1 VLIDTKAGGHAG
13 LSICVFFAAKL
24 FIPASQN
31 KVRGT
36 GDITELGPSPFVV
49 GAGNEKHLRRNS
61 MTNRF
66 MMSVAAVALIAG
78 AGFAN
83 AQGTGTNREQG
94 STAQQSA
101 PSSDRGN
108 SAQSKPSSDMK
119 ATQSEEKS
127 PGAAKSQRAEDKA
140 SKPSSDMKAT
150 QSEEK
155 SPGAAKSQR
164 SEDKSQGPKS
174 KSMSSEN
181 ESKGSKDLK
190 SEKDMKAESGKD
202 MKAGSTTNK
211 MNAEQKGAADS
222 KSTTTQSQTEKSA
235 PQSGQSTTQSQS
247 GTSVQSQTTG
257 QAGAAAKLSTEQ
269 RTRITSVIREQHVQP
284 LTNVNFSIAVGTRVP
299 RDVRFYPLPREVV
312 TIYPEWRG
320 YEFVLVNSQIIV
332 IDPRTFEIVAI
343 LEV

>member
-1 VLIDTKAGGHAG
+1 
-13 LSICVFFAAKL
+13 
-24 FIPASQN
+24 
-31 KVRGT
+31 
-36 GDITELGPSPFVV
+36 
-49 GAGNEKHLRRNS
+49 
-61 MTNRF
+61 
-66 MMSVAAVALIAG
+66 
-78 AGFAN
+78 
-83 AQGTGTNREQG
+83 
-94 STAQQSA
+94 
-101 PSSDRGN
+101 
-108 SAQSKPSSDMK
+108 
-119 ATQSEEKS
+119 
-127 PGAAKSQRAEDKA
+127 
-140 SKPSSDMKAT
+140 MKAT

-235 PQSGQSTTQSQS
+235 PSTTQSQS

-257 QAGAAAKLSTEQ
+257 QAGAGAKLSTEQ

-284 LTNVNFSIAVGTRVP
+284 LNNVNFSIAVGTRVP

-320 YEFVLVNSQIIV
+320 YEFVLVNNQIVV
-332 IDPRTFEIVAI
+332 IDPKTFEIVAI
-343 LEV
+343 LDA